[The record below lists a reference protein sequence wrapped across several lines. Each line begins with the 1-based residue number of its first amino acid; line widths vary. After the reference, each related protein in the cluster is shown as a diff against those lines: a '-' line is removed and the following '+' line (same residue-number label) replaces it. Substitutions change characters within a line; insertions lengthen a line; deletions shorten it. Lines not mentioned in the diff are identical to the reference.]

1 VYDRRAFR
9 QITQFRYDG
18 EGWGL
23 TNDGKH
29 LIMSDGSEVITFR
42 DPDTFAEVRKI
53 TVRAQGK
60 PVKNLNELEYIEG
73 EIWANIWYSD
83 IIARIDPTTGIVKAW
98 VDMEGLPHAKTMR
111 RAESKILSWDAL
123 GQLATQWREAGLQVV
138 LTNGCFDLLHV
149 GHLRY
154 LQAARELGDLL
165 VVGVNSDES
174 VRQLKS
180 APRPYRPEA
189 ERAELVAGLECVDY
203 VVIFPQN
210 TAVELVKRV
219 QPTYYAKGGDYT
231 ERDLPESEAVVEQG
245 GFVVILPL
253 EAEQSTTQLV
263 EKIKSVE
270 C

>member
-1 VYDRRAFR
+1 
-9 QITQFRYDG
+9 
-18 EGWGL
+18 
-23 TNDGKH
+23 
-29 LIMSDGSEVITFR
+29 
-42 DPDTFAEVRKI
+42 
-53 TVRAQGK
+53 
-60 PVKNLNELEYIEG
+60 
-73 EIWANIWYSD
+73 
-83 IIARIDPTTGIVKAW
+83 
-98 VDMEGLPHAKTMR
+98 MR

-123 GQLATQWREAGLQVV
+123 GQLATQWREAGKQVV

-203 VVIFPQN
+203 VVIFPQT
-210 TAVELVKRV
+210 TAIELVKLV

-231 ERDLPESEAVVEQG
+231 EQDLPESEAVVEHG

-253 EAEQSTTQLV
+253 ETGQSTTQLAK
-263 EKIKSVE
+263 KIASVE
-270 C
+270 R

>member
-1 VYDRRAFR
+1 MWGICAICRRRGNSA
-9 QITQFRYDG
+9 TC
-18 EGWGL
+18 WW
-23 TNDGKH
+23 
-29 LIMSDGSEVITFR
+29 
-42 DPDTFAEVRKI
+42 
-53 TVRAQGK
+53 
-60 PVKNLNELEYIEG
+60 
-73 EIWANIWYSD
+73 WAS
-83 IIARIDPTTGIVKAW
+83 T
-98 VDMEGLPHAKTMR
+98 
-111 RAESKILSWDAL
+111 
-123 GQLATQWREAGLQVV
+123 ATSRCA
-138 LTNGCFDLLHV
+138 
-149 GHLRY
+149 
-154 LQAARELGDLL
+154 
-165 VVGVNSDES
+165 NS
-174 VRQLKS
+174 RG

-203 VVIFPQN
+203 VVIFPQT

>member
-1 VYDRRAFR
+1 
-9 QITQFRYDG
+9 
-18 EGWGL
+18 
-23 TNDGKH
+23 
-29 LIMSDGSEVITFR
+29 
-42 DPDTFAEVRKI
+42 
-53 TVRAQGK
+53 
-60 PVKNLNELEYIEG
+60 
-73 EIWANIWYSD
+73 
-83 IIARIDPTTGIVKAW
+83 
-98 VDMEGLPHAKTMR
+98 MR

-123 GQLATQWREAGLQVV
+123 ERLATQWREAGKQVV
-138 LTNGCFDLLHV
+138 LTNGCFDLLHG

-174 VRQLKS
+174 VRQLKG
-180 APRPYRPEA
+180 APRPYRSET

-203 VVIFPQN
+203 VVIFPQT
-210 TAVELVKRV
+210 TAVDLVRLV

-231 ERDLPESEAVVEQG
+231 EQDLPESEAVVDQG